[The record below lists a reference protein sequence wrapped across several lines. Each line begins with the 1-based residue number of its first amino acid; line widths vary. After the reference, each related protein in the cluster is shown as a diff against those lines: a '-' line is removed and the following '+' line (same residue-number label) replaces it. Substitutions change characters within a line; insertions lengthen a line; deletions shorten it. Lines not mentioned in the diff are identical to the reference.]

1 VSTNTLGR
9 LLIVD
14 DERAQME
21 ALCNTLGTEGYTTTG
36 YSSAKQALAAL
47 SVGQF
52 DLLLSDLMM
61 PEMDGIALLN
71 ASREIDGNLIGI
83 IMTGHGTIDTAVK
96 AMQCGALDYVVKPF
110 RLNVILSVIARALE
124 VRSLRLENAAL
135 LERERGYVLELE
147 AANKQLEA
155 FSCSVSHDLRAPLHT
170 ISGFCDLYM
179 TEFADGIPEEG
190 RRLLTQVVEGATRMD
205 QLIEDLLRF
214 CRTGRQPVS
223 KCPVQLDRIAQRVA
237 AQLQVSAPGRA
248 VELRIAEI
256 PECAADPSLIEQVF
270 VNLLSNAFKFTRDR
284 DPAVIE
290 VGCFEQAGERIVF
303 VRDNGAGFDMKYAE
317 KLFGVFQRLHSASEF
332 EGTGVGLSIVQLI
345 ISRHEGRIW
354 AESKPGEGA
363 AFFFTLAP
371 AAHPEASPQAPSLR
385 AAGGDA

>member
-1 VSTNTLGR
+1 
-9 LLIVD
+9 
-14 DERAQME
+14 
-21 ALCNTLGTEGYTTTG
+21 
-36 YSSAKQALAAL
+36 
-47 SVGQF
+47 
-52 DLLLSDLMM
+52 
-61 PEMDGIALLN
+61 
-71 ASREIDGNLIGI
+71 
-83 IMTGHGTIDTAVK
+83 
-96 AMQCGALDYVVKPF
+96 
-110 RLNVILSVIARALE
+110 
-124 VRSLRLENAAL
+124 
-135 LERERGYVLELE
+135 
-147 AANKQLEA
+147 
-155 FSCSVSHDLRAPLHT
+155 
-170 ISGFCDLYM
+170 
-179 TEFADGIPEEG
+179 
-190 RRLLTQVVEGATRMD
+190 
-205 QLIEDLLRF
+205 
-214 CRTGRQPVS
+214 
-223 KCPVQLDRIAQRVA
+223 
-237 AQLQVSAPGRA
+237 LQVSAPGRA